1 MGDLQPPYL
10 TIRTLGG
17 SGSGSGDRNSLTSTD
32 SAYASANSDF
42 AVPSTTHDIGRVNY
56 HVKHLDSFARTLE
69 DSASRAFPNR
79 GRSQQR
85 YTKVISLL
93 VHWKSDDLFVLPE
106 LEDLE
111 KCFREDYGFET
122 DTFSIPSEN
131 AHLELMMRIGA
142 LIKDHEATDTL
153 FIVYYGGHARI
164 DESRQSTWCAT
175 RNPNSPWLQW
185 SAIQTLLERSVS
197 DTLILLDCCAGAASA
212 TFPNGKSITETISA
226 SSWDAIAPDP
236 GRYSFTNALI
246 EVLQEWRVRTFSAA
260 MLHAEVLARLKH
272 PRPIT
277 INGKFFEARSTP
289 VHFMM
294 TANHRAPSIEIG
306 RIIPRNRQLPSPPA
320 DPDYNSQYVPSPSG
334 GRGPLGEPVSDP
346 NEDEPHVMISLAL
359 EDDQNLDLNA
369 WEQWLASFPALAKY
383 VKVQGVFKSHSTLLL
398 LSVPVMV
405 WDLLPENRACSFV
418 AFIRSNNLIAKKQAA
433 TAESTPAATPVPA
446 QAGVATAKPLDESD
460 NPDDANDLNGA
471 NDANN
476 TNNADVETS
485 TESNVNVNDSSE
497 MVVSDAEDAEDDD
510 VENIDDDANSV
521 ISGTT
526 FTPTAS
532 SVRMSI
538 ATTAIS
544 IGDTITQRQYNPQ
557 PQRHP
562 AFASAASTSV
572 ISRPGPGPQ
581 RTYSQGFGNNGYG
594 YPSDQRSD
602 LRSLGSHQT
611 RPGGM
616 SSSRTMVM
624 NQQKIARRNNF
635 DGTNDAA
642 EGPKFAQHIVD
653 RLEEYFQSHPN
664 PSVGI
669 AEFFASNLGIEKRDI
684 DLWFHRRRQQELMT
698 QNLQNLKMA
707 DNPSFD
713 HGDSSGPI
721 MILPGQLNRLLDIF
735 VPSNILL
742 VDLRSP
748 TDFDKSHVYGAINV
762 RMPVSFVE
770 QAFDLIDKAFTDDQ
784 SRRTFARAPST
795 RCIVF
800 YDRVLEYPWECPMA
814 ESLVRQLRIS
824 KGWAGDYYVLK
835 GHYREF
841 SASFDKYIS
850 GDKMTQAAKDYA
862 DSLRQRAPP
871 NEVEKERIEYYYSEW
886 KQLASQENR
895 MALPDSAAGL
905 GERRQA
911 VDQHQAELEAE
922 LERRNPVLFR
932 KAMGLQQLPLKKSYS
947 TTNMYSSS
955 IKVGGGGSGGGGM
968 VSSDR
973 YLEKERELRSD
984 LVGPLSRG
992 LEKIHGSS
1000 GPPATK
1006 AAAYTPGYD
1015 KLGEMT
1021 GGGRAEHTSPP
1032 PSVSDDYDEFGPRE
1046 EQQFQYDKAGD
1057 LIGGPSG
1064 SSAPMGLGRGG
1075 ANSGDAR
1082 RGGRE
1087 KSFWKRLRV
1096 NK

>member
-10 TIRTLGG
+10 TIRTLGS
-17 SGSGSGDRNSLTSTD
+17 SGGDRNSLTSTD
-32 SAYASANSDF
+32 SAYASAHSDF
-42 AVPSTTHDIGRVNY
+42 TVPSTTHDIGRVNY

-79 GRSQQR
+79 GRSQAR
-85 YTKVISLL
+85 YNKVISLL

-122 DTFSIPSEN
+122 DTFPIPSEN

-320 DPDYNSQYVPSPSG
+320 DPDYGQYVPGPSG
-334 GRGPLGEPVSDP
+334 GRGPMGEPVKDP

-418 AFIRSNNLIAKKQAA
+418 AFIRSNNLIAEKRA
-433 TAESTPAATPVPA
+433 TVPGSTPSTAPVPA
-446 QAGVATAKPLDESD
+446 QTGSTTAKSGES
-460 NPDDANDLNGA
+460 
-471 NDANN
+471 
-476 TNNADVETS
+476 NNADDVDVETNS
-485 TESNVNVNDSSE
+485 RDD
-497 MVVSDAEDAEDDD
+497 VSVEDEIIVSKDEDD
-510 VENIDDDANSV
+510 VESIDFDANSV

-526 FTPTAS
+526 FTPNAP

-538 ATTAIS
+538 ATTAVS
-544 IGDTITQRQYNPQ
+544 IGDTIAQRQYQTQ

-562 AFASAASTSV
+562 ALVSGASSV
-572 ISRPGPGPQ
+572 VSRPGPGSQ
-581 RTYSQGFGNNGYG
+581 RTYSQGFGHSGHGYH
-594 YPSDQRSD
+594 PDQRTDIHS
-602 LRSLGSHQT
+602 LRSHQT
-611 RPGGM
+611 RPGGT
-616 SSSRTMVM
+616 SSSRTMIV
-624 NQQKIARRNNF
+624 NQQRIARRTNF
-635 DGTNDAA
+635 
-642 EGPKFAQHIVD
+642 EGPDDASDGPRFAQHIVD
-653 RLEEYFQSHPN
+653 RLEEYFQRHPN

-684 DLWFHRRRQQELMT
+684 DV
-698 QNLQNLKMA
+698 
-707 DNPSFD
+707 S
-713 HGDSSGPI
+713 
-721 MILPGQLNRLLDIF
+721 
-735 VPSNILL
+735 
-742 VDLRSP
+742 VD
-748 TDFDKSHVYGAINV
+748 
-762 RMPVSFVE
+762 
-770 QAFDLIDKAFTDDQ
+770 
-784 SRRTFARAPST
+784 
-795 RCIVF
+795 
-800 YDRVLEYPWECPMA
+800 
-814 ESLVRQLRIS
+814 
-824 KGWAGDYYVLK
+824 
-835 GHYREF
+835 
-841 SASFDKYIS
+841 
-850 GDKMTQAAKDYA
+850 
-862 DSLRQRAPP
+862 
-871 NEVEKERIEYYYSEW
+871 
-886 KQLASQENR
+886 
-895 MALPDSAAGL
+895 
-905 GERRQA
+905 
-911 VDQHQAELEAE
+911 
-922 LERRNPVLFR
+922 
-932 KAMGLQQLPLKKSYS
+932 
-947 TTNMYSSS
+947 
-955 IKVGGGGSGGGGM
+955 
-968 VSSDR
+968 
-973 YLEKERELRSD
+973 
-984 LVGPLSRG
+984 
-992 LEKIHGSS
+992 
-1000 GPPATK
+1000 
-1006 AAAYTPGYD
+1006 
-1015 KLGEMT
+1015 
-1021 GGGRAEHTSPP
+1021 
-1032 PSVSDDYDEFGPRE
+1032 
-1046 EQQFQYDKAGD
+1046 
-1057 LIGGPSG
+1057 
-1064 SSAPMGLGRGG
+1064 
-1075 ANSGDAR
+1075 
-1082 RGGRE
+1082 
-1087 KSFWKRLRV
+1087 
-1096 NK
+1096 

>member
-10 TIRTLGG
+10 TIRTLS
-17 SGSGSGDRNSLTSTD
+17 SGGDRNSLTSTD
-32 SAYASANSDF
+32 SAYASAHSDF

-79 GRSQQR
+79 GRPQQR
-85 YTKVISLL
+85 YNKVVSLL
-93 VHWKSDDLFVLPE
+93 LHWKSDDLFVLPE

-111 KCFREDYGFET
+111 KCMREDYGFET
-122 DTFSIPSEN
+122 DTFPIPSEN

-277 INGKFFEARSTP
+277 INGKLFEARSTP

-306 RIIPRNRQLPSPPA
+306 RTIPRNRQLPSPPA
-320 DPDYNSQYVPSPSG
+320 EPDYGEYVPSPSG
-334 GRGPLGEPVSDP
+334 GRGPLGEPVKDP

-359 EDDQNLDLNA
+359 EDDQDLDLNA
-369 WEQWLASFPALAKY
+369 WEQWLSSFPALAKY

-418 AFIRSNNLIAKKQAA
+418 AFIRSNNLIAEKRSAA
-433 TAESTPAATPVPA
+433 PESIPTGTPVPV
-446 QAGVATAKPLDESD
+446 QTDGTASKTPEGDRANNVDVDNIDTTDIVSRDGEGDDESD
-460 NPDDANDLNGA
+460 
-471 NDANN
+471 
-476 TNNADVETS
+476 VES
-485 TESNVNVNDSSE
+485 IDEDS
-497 MVVSDAEDAEDDD
+497 
-510 VENIDDDANSV
+510 NSV

-526 FTPTAS
+526 FTPTAP

-538 ATTAIS
+538 ATTAVS
-544 IGDTITQRQYNPQ
+544 IGDSMSQRQYP
-557 PQRHP
+557 PQRP
-562 AFASAASTSV
+562 PPLASAASSFV
-572 ISRPGPGPQ
+572 SRPSPGSIPQ
-581 RTYSQGFGNNGYG
+581 RTFSQGFGHA
-594 YPSDQRSD
+594 YPSDQRTEIRTLSP
-602 LRSLGSHQT
+602 SQI

-616 SSSRTMVM
+616 SSSRTVIM
-624 NQQKIARRNNF
+624 NQQRIARRTNF
-635 DGTNDAA
+635 DRPDAGD
-642 EGPKFAQHIVD
+642 GPKLAQHIVD
-653 RLEEYFQSHPN
+653 RLEEYFQQHPN

-669 AEFFASNLGIEKRDI
+669 AEFFASNLGVEKRDI
-684 DLWFHRRRQQELMT
+684 DVREFAACACLRCSFANYLKQLWFYRRRQQESMK
-698 QNLQNLKMA
+698 QNLQNLKMV

-713 HGDSSGPI
+713 HGDGSGAN

-735 VPSNILL
+735 PPTNLL
-742 VDLRSP
+742 FVDLRSP
-748 TDFDKSHVYGAINV
+748 TDFDKSHIYGAVNL
-762 RMPVSFVE
+762 RTPVSFIE
-770 QAFDLIDKAFTDDQ
+770 QGFDLLDKAFTDDQ
-784 SRRTFARAPST
+784 SRRNFARAPSS
-795 RCIVF
+795 RCVVF
-800 YDRVLEYPWECPMA
+800 YDRVLEFPWECPMA
-814 ESLVRQLRIS
+814 DSLIGRLRAN

-841 SASFDKYIS
+841 SASFDKYIT
-850 GDKMTQAAKDYA
+850 GDKMTQIAKDYV
-862 DSLRQRAPP
+862 DSLRQRTPLTEA
-871 NEVEKERIEYYYSEW
+871 EKERTEYYYAEW
-886 KQLASQENR
+886 KALVEHEGRIS
-895 MALPDSAAGL
+895 LPDSTTHL
-905 GERRQA
+905 DERRQA

-932 KAMGLQQLPLKKSYS
+932 KAMGLRQIPLKKSYS
-947 TTNMYSSS
+947 TTSMYDMM
-955 IKVGGGGSGGGGM
+955 KGGL
-968 VSSDR
+968 SDK
-973 YLEKERELRSD
+973 YLEQDLRTD
-984 LVGPLSRG
+984 LVGPLTRG
-992 LEKIHGSS
+992 LEKIHDHGNGQGHSES
-1000 GPPATK
+1000 
-1006 AAAYTPGYD
+1006 AYQTTPGYD
-1015 KLGEMT
+1015 KLGEFVD
-1021 GGGRAEHTSPP
+1021 SSSP
-1032 PSVSDDYDEFGPRE
+1032 PSVSDEFDEIDPRD
-1046 EQQFQYDKAGD
+1046 EQLRDDPGFQKAGD
-1057 LIGGPSG
+1057 LAGMSG
-1064 SSAPMGLGRGG
+1064 SSMGMGMGRGG
-1075 ANSGDAR
+1075 SNATDPR
-1082 RGGRE
+1082 RGRE